1 MPVSLEAVFQM
12 GFNVIDQ
19 IIVGLLGAGAV
30 AAVGLSN
37 SIASTTLL
45 LYASASVG
53 AGVMAARAFG
63 RKDLGEVS
71 RIAAAG
77 QALAGGLGLLTALLL
92 VAFSQLLLRLAGADQ
107 KLTGSADTYFRLY
120 AVSIAPMILSA
131 VTSAVFRSLNA
142 PRTPLVITSVAV
154 VLNTEKRHHR
164 FSSSARTV
172 VRAAPIHTSRQ
183 AIFASAQTVRQDGR
197 RALGRRTRAGGR
209 EVAGLPMHCSLG

>member
-37 SIASTTLL
+37 SIASIALL

-154 VLNTEKRHHR
+154 VLNTAIL
-164 FSSSARTV
+164 SLS
-172 VRAAPIHTSRQ
+172 RATQ
-183 AIFASAQTVRQDGR
+183 AKKSIAC
-197 RALGRRTRAGGR
+197 L
-209 EVAGLPMHCSLG
+209 VAEQSHNRLH